1 MRKTKSQHVHCEC
14 HQKGHT
20 EEDCPDNQRDGE
32 HIPHTCCCQHNSRCT
47 CSLKKEQKEQKIS
60 HLGKFKPCDGR
71 ATVSTEIDHSNLLGT
86 MSDREVGVS
95 TTMFKSG
102 THSYPLNHDIPLLNS
117 QQDGSL
123 LEHFPERWFTSYN
136 QASEYGSLPV
146 VQPQFNSDG
155 YLGDLSMNNYN
166 YVPNEPPFYDSLP
179 QFEPFNPLFTSPGAG
194 VSEMADCASI
204 TQSHFLPITGQN
216 VRNDVSALGGAE
228 GWNRERSG
236 VANATQLGEGFFE

>member
-1 MRKTKSQHVHCEC
+1 
-14 HQKGHT
+14 
-20 EEDCPDNQRDGE
+20 
-32 HIPHTCCCQHNSRCT
+32 
-47 CSLKKEQKEQKIS
+47 
-60 HLGKFKPCDGR
+60 
-71 ATVSTEIDHSNLLGT
+71 

-204 TQSHFLPITGQN
+204 TQSHFLPITGQ
-216 VRNDVSALGGAE
+216 DGL
-228 GWNRERSG
+228 NRERS
-236 VANATQLGEGFFE
+236 VWPTPFNRENEIFK